1 MSPTWDLAHNPGMCP
16 GNQTVDLLV
25 CGMTP
30 NLLSDIN
37 QGKNMGFQTYLNRYQ
52 YKWNAEGY
60 VEPVQIDVL
69 KKTKAQKMRMEM

>member
-1 MSPTWDLAHNPGMCP
+1 
-16 GNQTVDLLV
+16 
-25 CGMTP
+25 MTP